1 MGRNRLDE
9 LDASERRNLQQV
21 ICHLL
26 KNRRPDL
33 NHSEYENLLD
43 IANSAKDGA
52 VFRKIARGKQLVS
65 RLKLEKMIHICEKA
79 SILTEQEV
87 REEMQIFFDRYD
99 DEIIRAKFVEFCE
112 QLDVMSTLILMSNI
126 EIQDEFIKEMIK
138 TIKKVKGTKQ

>member
-9 LDASERRNLQQV
+9 SDANERRNLQQV

-33 NHSEYENLLD
+33 SHSECEYLLD

-65 RLKLEKMIHICEKA
+65 RLKLEKMIHECEKA
-79 SILTEQEV
+79 LIFTEQEV
-87 REEMQIFFDRYD
+87 LEEMQIFFEKRDC
-99 DEIIRAKFVEFCE
+99 EIIKARVVDICE
-112 QLDVMSTLILMSNI
+112 QLDVMSELVLMGGI
-126 EIQDEFIKEMIK
+126 ESQDQFIKKMLE
-138 TIKKVKGTKQ
+138 TIKKVRGTK